1 MDQLCILNSSLT
13 TVSTQAPSGCRG
25 GESSPNIPG
34 RIQPELGGGED
45 LLRDISQAVSAPLH
59 TPTAGEGAGLPPG
72 LWFTPFLLPPQLII
86 LTLLVF
92 FLPTN
97 PQLPVFKKN
106 HLRFSVNCSCF
117 PPNNSPP
124 FFNRRKVS
132 DCSTGEK

>member
-72 LWFTPFLLPPQLII
+72 LWFTPFLLPPQL
-86 LTLLVF
+86 
-92 FLPTN
+92 
-97 PQLPVFKKN
+97 
-106 HLRFSVNCSCF
+106 FSVLKISFQGFHTCPLPSL
-117 PPNNSPP
+117 PSHSLNSLETITVHKIGITHICQLV
-124 FFNRRKVS
+124 NVI
-132 DCSTGEK
+132 